1 MKDAPY
7 ICPLLHTQ
15 PSAAALLQVGYRA
28 DNGSEFRQLVW
39 HPSRDPGAKPS
50 DGTWGCPNA
59 AQPYPAMQHSLVH
72 PCTATAQ
79 ICCGLGRASFNLRF
93 RSFFAAPKAMLLM
106 AYDVIPSALPPLIS
120 INNESSTQGRT
131 PA

>member
-1 MKDAPY
+1 MGASSGNWSGIP
-7 ICPLLHTQ
+7 
-15 PSAAALLQVGYRA
+15 AG
-28 DNGSEFRQLVW
+28 
-39 HPSRDPGAKPS
+39 DPGAKPS